1 MVRTKNSVYSFFLD
15 SLKLCNLIPHAG
27 LSRYI
32 LDGESA
38 LLSAWSYEA
47 RRLFRDKLAS
57 DEDRH
62 KFDEI
67 LSGAIR
73 TDFGQSGG
81 GKAGE
86 EDVFYVT
93 AADASAAPGAP
104 LTK

>member
-1 MVRTKNSVYSFFLD
+1 MDGGD
-15 SLKLCNLIPHAG
+15 S
-27 LSRYI
+27 
-32 LDGESA
+32 

-81 GKAGE
+81 GKAGGE
-86 EDVFYVT
+86 EDFFYVT

-104 LTK
+104 LTKYGKNLALKC